1 MTTPNA
7 DSTVSS
13 YTDEAFKRWRTA
25 LDLETSLAGSWR
37 QVMEDTLSRFQLWAR
52 NMGAHHAAD
61 DKRSADY
68 RLRTVPEALDRVRQL
83 VGELLEEFDDIL
95 DILSEKRDGEV
106 EEISDHDTSQAEP
119 LSEISELWRMV
130 GGTVTNL
137 MKVSVLIRDG
147 TCRDRY
153 EYALRAAARGN
164 NTAVTGWDV
173 DHVMAKYPKLE
184 RRRGLVQRLGEA
196 NTDRRHFLTYLRDH
210 RDRLAGEEP
219 RESGTMS
226 ISTRATTLTPARINL
241 SALDTVDNFEG
252 DDVISA
258 MSATTYFTSDG
269 DQEGGG
275 SLRVLPLSSVCLNE
289 MPGLCPYCQRMVL
302 FRSRKAWR

>member
-1 MTTPNA
+1 MTTPNT
-7 DSTVSS
+7 DSTVSG
-13 YTDEAFKRWRTA
+13 YTDEAFKRWETA
-25 LDLETSLAGSWR
+25 LNLETPLAGSWR
-37 QVMEDTLSRFQLWAR
+37 QVTEDTLSRFRLWAR
-52 NMGAHHAAD
+52 NMGAYHAAD

-83 VGELLEEFDDIL
+83 VGELLEEFCDIL
-95 DILSEKRDGEV
+95 DILSGKRDGEV

-130 GGTVTNL
+130 GGTITNL

-164 NTAVTGWDV
+164 DAAVTSWDV
-173 DHVMAKYPKLE
+173 DHVIAKYPKLE
-184 RRRGLVQRLGEA
+184 RRLGLARRLGKA
-196 NTDRRHFLTYLRDH
+196 NTDRRHFLTYVRDH
-210 RDRLAGEEP
+210 RNRLAGDEP
-219 RESGTMS
+219 RESGNKS
-226 ISTRATTLTPARINL
+226 ISTRATTLAPAMINM
-241 SALDTVDNFEG
+241 SALDTVDSFEG

-258 MSATTYFTSDG
+258 TSATTYFTSGG
-269 DQEGGG
+269 DEEGG
-275 SLRVLPLSSVCLNE
+275 LRVLPLSSVCVND
-289 MPGLCPYCQRMVL
+289 MPGLCPYCQGMVL